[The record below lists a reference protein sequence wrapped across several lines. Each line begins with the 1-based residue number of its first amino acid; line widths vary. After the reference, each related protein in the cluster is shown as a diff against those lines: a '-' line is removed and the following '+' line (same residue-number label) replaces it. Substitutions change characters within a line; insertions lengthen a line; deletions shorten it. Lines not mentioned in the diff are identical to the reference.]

1 MGGKILLAE
10 DDGNLRET
18 LAEALRAEGY
28 EVLAVAN
35 GQAAMDALDNPDA
48 VQFIILDCLL
58 PKVNG
63 FDVAKFVR
71 GRGLDTPILFMS
83 GVFKS
88 QDQQRD
94 AKEKYG
100 SKAYM
105 TKPFDNKRL
114 IDAIKPFLSGGAS
127 GGASAVAADPL
138 PADGTLLESPV
149 LYLLWRAAR
158 ELHTGVL
165 EIFGERE
172 RARVFVLKGRAV
184 MAQHSDPNLNIGI
197 ELVRDGVIDADSYK
211 QACELALS
219 RNMGLYDVIKGEG
232 WASDGQVKAGY
243 KALIPKVI
251 ERVVALS
258 GRFRWV
264 QTDAFTNIVP
274 GATAPIIE
282 SLLAGLRKATERDLD
297 PHVGPRRP
305 LRLAPGDAW
314 GDVVGKLTE
323 ACGADSLA
331 RAINGRATI
340 AQMIEAAPSPGERAA
355 RYRQVYLLMSTMAVR
370 ASLEAIPMTGPA
382 PQPNPPS
389 PPSPPTA
396 GGTGSHAPVSLDPP
410 APAPSRAPP
419 SGGPGATSTMH
430 SAPRTSGGM
439 AGGGGKAVVARPA
452 IDDADDSG
460 VVFTPA
466 EDEARARIAAKFEEI
481 VGKDHFAIL
490 GVKRGTDAAAVKK
503 AYFQLA
509 REFHTDTFAGMNLGQ
524 AQKKLDH
531 VFQTIQTA
539 HATLTDAGKRGEYD
553 AKLSFEDQGASTDV
567 AAIMQAE
574 ADMHRAKLLV
584 ERGELGSALKILE
597 KVVVI
602 MPKNDEVLGYQKY
615 CNWYQTKSPTTANET
630 CKQLEVH
637 FKAQPGALTLK
648 EFQGWIYME
657 IGDLKASRFAF
668 KKVLE
673 LDPKHPGATRGS
685 RQLQRKMEDE
695 EKKGSSGLSKFLKR

>member
-18 LAEALRAEGY
+18 LSEALRAEGY
-28 EVLAVAN
+28 EVIAVAN

-48 VQFIILDCLL
+48 AQVILLDCLL

-71 GRGLDTPILFMS
+71 SRGLETPILFMS

-88 QDQQRD
+88 QEQQRD

-100 SKAYM
+100 SKAYL

-114 IDAIKPFLSGGAS
+114 IDAIKPFLYGGAS
-127 GGASAVAADPL
+127 SGAAAAAADPL
-138 PADGTLLESPV
+138 PAEGTLLESPV
-149 LYLLWRAAR
+149 MYLLWRAAR

-165 EIFGERE
+165 EIFGERD

-184 MAQHSDPNLNIGI
+184 MGQHSDPNLNIGI
-197 ELVRDGVIDADSYK
+197 ELVRDGVIDAEAYK
-211 QACELALS
+211 QACELALQ
-219 RNMGLYDVIKGEG
+219 RNMGLYDIVKGEG
-232 WASDGQVKAGY
+232 WATDPQVKAGY
-243 KALIPKVI
+243 KVLIPKVI
-251 ERVVALS
+251 ERVVAMS

-264 QTDAFTNIVP
+264 QTDAFMSIVP

-282 SLLAGLRKATERDLD
+282 PLLSGLRKATERELD

-314 GDVVGKLTE
+314 GDVVGKLAE

-370 ASLEAIPMTGPA
+370 ASLEPIPMSGPA
-382 PQPNPPS
+382 AQPQPSTPS
-389 PPSPPTA
+389 
-396 GGTGSHAPVSLDPP
+396 APAASLDPP
-410 APAPSRAPP
+410 EPQRPQPSATP
-419 SGGPGATSTMH
+419 GGASTMH
-430 SAPRTSGGM
+430 SAPRTSGG
-439 AGGGGKAVVARPA
+439 GGGKAVASRP
-452 IDDADDSG
+452 IDDGDDSG
-460 VVFTPA
+460 TVFTP
-466 EDEARARIAAKFEEI
+466 EEEEARERIAAKFEEI
-481 VGKDHFAIL
+481 VGKDHYGIL
-490 GVKRGTDAAAVKK
+490 GIKRGTDAAGAKK

-539 HATLTDAGKRGEYD
+539 HATLTDVGKRGEYE
-553 AKLSFEDQGASTDV
+553 ARLSFEEQGASTDV

-574 ADMHRAKLLV
+574 ADLHRAKLLV
-584 ERGELGSALKILE
+584 DRGELGSALKILE

-615 CNWYQTKSPTTANET
+615 CNWYQTKSASNANDV

-637 FKAQPGALTLK
+637 FKAQPGALSLK
-648 EFQGWIYME
+648 EFQGWIFME